1 MPYVPGNSYDLFL
14 SYARRESEWV
24 DDFRAR
30 LEHRLYDRLGRKV
43 DFWQDTKELLVGENW
58 AKNIQAVIDN
68 ADDGY
73 TAEEIA
79 ADIYESLPVERARRI
94 IAYARQ
100 HAPHPA

>member
-1 MPYVPGNSYDLFL
+1 MEREIDWTRCTDVERHPAVVSGAWVVKG
-14 SYARRESEWV
+14 ARIP
-24 DDFRAR
+24 A
-30 LEHRLYDRLGRKV
+30 
-43 DFWQDTKELLVGENW
+43 
-58 AKNIQAVIDN
+58 QAVTDN

-100 HAPHPA
+100 RAPHPA